1 VLSEPAEAS
10 KPARVLLVQGD
21 PRAATIIVEM
31 LRVVWPQGLLITHAP
46 HIPDAVV
53 ELGDHGDSCVLL
65 EIPAD
70 EQEPLA
76 GLQELVTAAPDAAII
91 VISEHGDD
99 ELGVAA
105 VKAGAQDHLVRSEL
119 HPALLARSVR
129 FALERKRAEVRLAQQ
144 ALHDPLTGLPN
155 RLLFLDRLTVALDRS
170 RRIGLAPAVMFL
182 DLDRFKEIND
192 SLGHGAGDRLLR
204 ELAERFRELMRPM
217 DTVARLGGDEFT
229 FLFEGLSGEDE
240 ARAIARRIRE
250 AAAAP
255 VALGADEDTTV
266 EVSIGI
272 VMLEDPAASLEDALR
287 DADAAMYRAKDLG
300 GDRAELFEERTRTR
314 IPPVPSAPAAAP
326 RETPSRVAAPR
337 ETPSRVAA
345 PRAPAS
351 RAGRP
356 RVVPG
361 ERALRTAIEASQ
373 LRVHYQPRVS
383 INGETGLVGFEA
395 LVRWE
400 HPERGLIAPAEFV
413 PLAEET
419 GLIGP
424 LGDWVIEQ
432 ALVQVHH
439 WRQSRP
445 GMSISVNLSRR
456 QLEDRELAA
465 RLADKMRSRG
475 TDPSVLWLEV
485 TEQAVVDDA
494 EGAGRA
500 LAELHDIG
508 VNLAI
513 DDFGLGRSSLPNL
526 RELPVDMLKIH
537 ESFVSPLGTEPG
549 DGAVV
554 GAVVDLGHALGLS
567 VIAEGVETDCQL
579 AHLRDLGCDGA
590 QGFLFSQPVPETAV
604 RDLLASH

>member
-31 LRVVWPQGLLITHAP
+31 LRVVWPQGLLVTHAP

-65 EIPAD
+65 EVPAD
-70 EQEPLA
+70 EQEPLV

-229 FLFEGLSGEDE
+229 FLFEGLSGEEE

-255 VALGADEDTTV
+255 VTLGADEDTTV

-300 GDRAELFEERTRTR
+300 GDRAELFEKRTKTR
-314 IPPVPSAPAAAP
+314 IPPVPSAPATPAP
-326 RETPSRVAAPR
+326 ATPPST
-337 ETPSRVAA
+337 TP
-345 PRAPAS
+345 PRAARRDAVS
-351 RAGRP
+351 RAGAP
-356 RVVPG
+356 RIVPG

-424 LGDWVIEQ
+424 LGDWVIKQ
-432 ALVQVHH
+432 ALVQVQR

-465 RLADKMRSRG
+465 RLADTMRSRD

-494 EGAGRA
+494 EGVGRA
-500 LAELHDIG
+500 LAELHNIG

-513 DDFGLGRSSLPNL
+513 DDFGLGRSSLPTL

-537 ESFVSPLGTEPG
+537 QSFVSPLGTEPG
-549 DGAVV
+549 DGSVV
-554 GAVVDLGHALGLS
+554 GAVVELGHALGLS
-567 VIAEGVETDCQL
+567 VIAEGVETDHQL

-604 RDLLASH
+604 RDLLGSH

>member
-31 LRVVWPQGLLITHAP
+31 LRVVWPQGLLVTHAP

-70 EQEPLA
+70 EKEPLL

-240 ARAIARRIRE
+240 AKAIARRIRE
-250 AAAAP
+250 AAAVP
-255 VALGADEDTTV
+255 VALGADDGDTSV

-272 VMLEDPAASLEDALR
+272 VMLEDPASSLEDALR

-314 IPPVPSAPAAAP
+314 IPPVAPGPA
-326 RETPSRVAAPR
+326 SAPR

-345 PRAPAS
+345 PRAAAS
-351 RAGRP
+351 RAGTP

-465 RLADKMRSRG
+465 RLADTMRSRG

-485 TEQAVVDDA
+485 AEQALVDDA
-494 EGAGRA
+494 EGVGRA
-500 LAELHDIG
+500 LAELHNIG

-513 DDFGLGRSSLPNL
+513 DDFGLGRSSLPCL

-537 ESFVSPLGTEPG
+537 ESFVSPLGTEPR

-567 VIAEGVETDCQL
+567 VIAEGVETDHQL